1 MFKFRYMWVCHNS
14 LPCDNYCYMF
24 MPCLNSSGEG
34 ASGSSA
40 GGSSSKDKDGSPANS
55 PVKRRNGI
63 IESDDDD

>member
-1 MFKFRYMWVCHNS
+1 MFYF
-14 LPCDNYCYMF
+14 
-24 MPCLNSSGEG
+24 NSSGEG

-40 GGSSSKDKDGSPANS
+40 GGSSSKDKDESPVNS